1 MRRRRL
7 MTLLLA
13 TPVLSLG
20 LARLLPGSRA
30 AEGFPFQLSESEW
43 RQRLGGKAYAVLREE
58 DTEPPGSSPLL
69 EEKRTGIYACA
80 GCGQDLFRSETK
92 YDSGTGWP
100 SFYDVIDG
108 AVGTR
113 EDRSLFLGTRT
124 EVHCSR
130 CGGHLGHVFEDGP
143 PPTGL
148 RYCINGLALEFR
160 TETGAA
166 G

>member
-43 RQRLGGKAYAVLREE
+43 RQRLGDKAYAVLREE

-69 EEKRTGIYACA
+69 EEKRTGTYACA

-160 TETGAA
+160 PQTGAA